1 MLGRGVLPQKALESM
16 LKTAAFPQNLEK
28 DVGLRFGEPSDAVV
42 MLLAVIPGWN
52 QCQSWGFSASS
63 SFFGCFW
70 GGTSQQH
77 VSALV

>member
-1 MLGRGVLPQKALESM
+1 M

-42 MLLAVIPGWN
+42 MPLAVIPGWN
-52 QCQSWGFSASS
+52 QCQSWGFSASLS
-63 SFFGCFW
+63 SFGCFG